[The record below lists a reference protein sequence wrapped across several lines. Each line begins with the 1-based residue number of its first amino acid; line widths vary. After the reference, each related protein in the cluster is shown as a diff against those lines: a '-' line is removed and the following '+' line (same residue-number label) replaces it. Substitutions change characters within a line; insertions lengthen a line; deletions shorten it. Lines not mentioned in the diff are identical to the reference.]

1 MALMEGFMV
10 VDGLERAANALLSVY
25 RSCGV
30 WGMTVSTPSCVVV
43 T

>member
-1 MALMEGFMV
+1 MALNEGVMV
-10 VDGLERAANALLSVY
+10 VYGLARLDKILIVGWK
-25 RSCGV
+25 SCGV